1 MQSIV
6 GRLVLIAAFILPGLA
21 AAGTNYYDAMIDTSF
36 AVTASPAHWRRL
48 FSGGTVDERAI
59 GFARMPDRSIVA
71 LISVPGGAVGS
82 RIGLQ
87 RYNAD
92 GSPFSGTFGSA
103 GKLVKDAYLITLT
116 GMIVDSQGRIVVI
129 GSTPGP
135 GGKTDFGVVRFNADG
150 SDDTSFGGDGGVA
163 VGMEP
168 LPGAGD
174 DYPVAIIE
182 QPTATGSRLVIA
194 GNTSATSG
202 STTLH
207 RFGLIGLR
215 QDGSIDPDFGNYVD
229 PSYAGR
235 VNDRYASGQD
245 AYVTSLALMP
255 GNYLLVAGSS
265 VLSSTDTDYG
275 ACYLATDGS
284 PYSDYTSCIRVA
296 IDEPGP
302 GGSLYDG
309 VAAVAVSRPDR
320 ITLVGNSSGRI
331 SATRL
336 KLDGSRL
343 YLDLTFV
350 GSNIAGREHLF
361 IHPTVG
367 TSANDAALR
376 SDGTLLIAGRYND
389 GNRNRAALH
398 RLRPNGSSDTTSY
411 FSATGLVLPEVPA
424 FSSSGNSFYGEFNK
438 VMIDSGK
445 PLLLG
450 TASDST
456 TAATDLDGVMVRL
469 YADLI
474 FADGLQPR

>member
-1 MQSIV
+1 MQSIL
-6 GRLVLIAAFILPGLA
+6 GRLVLAAAAVLPGLA
-21 AAGTNYYDAMIDTSF
+21 AAGNSYYDAMLDTRF
-36 AVTASPAHWRRL
+36 ASTAAPANWRRL
-48 FSGGTVDERAI
+48 FTSGTVDERAI
-59 GFARMPDRSIVA
+59 AFARMPDRSIIA
-71 LISVPGGAVGS
+71 LISVPGGVVGS
-82 RIGLQ
+82 KIGLQ

-92 GSPFSGTFGSA
+92 GGPFAGTFGSG

-174 DYPVAIIE
+174 DYPVAIVE

-194 GNTSATSG
+194 GNTSAQIE
-202 STTLH
+202 STTLR

-215 QDGSIDPDFGNYVD
+215 QDGSLDPDFGNYLD
-229 PSYAGR
+229 PNYIGR
-235 VNDRYASGQD
+235 VNDNYVPGED
-245 AYVTSLALMP
+245 AYATSLALMP
-255 GNYLLVAGSS
+255 NNFLIIAGSTVIS
-265 VLSSTDTDYG
+265 GTDTDYG
-275 ACYLATDGS
+275 ACYLTPDGS
-284 PYSDYTSCIRVA
+284 PYADYASCIRVA
-296 IDEPGP
+296 VDEPGP

-309 VAAVAVSRPDR
+309 VTAMAVSPPKRS
-320 ITLVGNSSGRI
+320 TLVGNSSGRI

-336 KLDGSRL
+336 ELDGSRL
-343 YLDLTFV
+343 YIDPTFV
-350 GSNIAGREHLF
+350 GSNIATRPYLF
-361 IHPTVG
+361 LHPTAG

-389 GNRNRAALH
+389 GSRNRAALH
-398 RLRPNGSSDTTSY
+398 RLRHDGSSDTTSY
-411 FSATGLVLPEVPA
+411 FSPTGFIVKEVPA
-424 FSSSGNSFYGEFNK
+424 FSSTGNSFYGEFNK
-438 VMIDSGK
+438 VLIDSGK

-456 TAATDLDGVMVRL
+456 TGATDMDGVMVRL
-469 YADLI
+469 FSDLI
-474 FADGLQPR
+474 FKDGLQPR